1 MRPSGAALVA
11 TSLLISLWRVAAY
24 QNYSKANLLQTDFSV
39 LEDRPEG
46 CPKCPSCFNC
56 NSGLDT
62 DKCTQYAKCNRNNGK
77 CSCPPGFGGDDC
89 SEPLCGSLALG
100 KEREPRE
107 NDHMTCECQ
116 EGWTGINCN
125 VCITDRACDA
135 LMPEKEGGVCFK
147 QAVVVK
153 ENYQMCDVTNK
164 KIIDQLGPD
173 QKPQV
178 TFSCKAEDEKCN
190 FQCKTVST
198 AICRVWD

>member
-11 TSLLISLWRVAAY
+11 ISLLSSSWTAAAY
-24 QNYSKANLLQTDFSV
+24 RNYSRSDLLQADFSV
-39 LEDRPEG
+39 LDDRPEG

-62 DKCTQYAKCNRNNGK
+62 DKCTQYATCNRYNGK

-89 SEPLCGSLALG
+89 SEPLCGSLGLG
-100 KEREPRE
+100 KQREPRE
-107 NDHMTCECQ
+107 NDHMTCKCE
-116 EGWTGINCN
+116 EGWEGINCN
-125 VCITDRACDA
+125 VCTSDRACDA
-135 LMPEKEGGVCFK
+135 LMPEKEGGVCYK
-147 QAVVVK
+147 QALVVK

-178 TFSCKAEDEKCN
+178 TFSCNAGDETCN
-190 FQCKTVST
+190 FQCKPP
-198 AICRVWD
+198 